1 MRILHSADWHLGRQ
15 FHNISLVDDQAHL
28 IDQFVKL
35 ANDEQVDA
43 VVIAGDVYDRA
54 IPPTDAVSLLDE
66 VLHKLVVES
75 NIPVVMISGNHDSS
89 DRLGF
94 ASGLLA
100 ERGFHVYGP
109 LASAVTP
116 LKLQDQFGDVYFCP
130 MPYADPGEV
139 RIHVDDDEIRSHD
152 MAVERLTR
160 LMNAQVPDGARSV
173 GIAHCW
179 VTGGTASESERPL
192 TIGGTGEVAAKTFS
206 SFNYTA
212 LGHLHRPQ
220 TAGSKSIHYSGSLL
234 KYSFSEADHTKS
246 VNIVEIGKDGK
257 ASVEKVALS
266 VRRDVRII
274 EGDLDSILNRKND
287 KQSADDYVLI
297 RLSDHKAILDAMGKI
312 RQVYPNA
319 LHIER
324 PGMLIGEEKQ
334 RSGGDFLKRDEVDL
348 FKDFHQEVTGLELE
362 AESESSFAAT
372 LTEIRA
378 ADREAQQ

>member
-1 MRILHSADWHLGRQ
+1 MRLLHSADWHLGRQ
-15 FHNISLVDDQAHL
+15 FHNVSLIDDQAHL
-28 IDQFVKL
+28 IEQFVRL
-35 ANDEQVDA
+35 ANDQKVDT

-54 IPPTDAVSLLDE
+54 VPPADAVSLLDE
-66 VLHKLVVES
+66 VLRKLVIES
-75 NIPVVMISGNHDSS
+75 NIPVVMISGNHDSA

-109 LASAVTP
+109 LESTGVP
-116 LKLQDQFGDVYFCP
+116 MKLQDKHGDVYFCP
-130 MPYADPGEV
+130 IPYADPGEV
-139 RIHVDDDEIRSHD
+139 RIYVDDDEIRTHEV
-152 MAVERLTR
+152 AVECLAQRLS
-160 LMNAQVPDGARSV
+160 AQVPVGARSV

-192 TIGGTGEVAAKTFS
+192 TVGGTGEVGAKTFS
-206 SFNYTA
+206 SFSYTA

-246 VNIVEIGKDGK
+246 VNIVDIGKDGK
-257 ASVEKVALS
+257 AKIEKVSLS
-266 VRRDVRII
+266 ARRDVRVI

-287 KQSADDYVLI
+287 DQSADDYMLI
-297 RLSDHKAILDAMGKI
+297 RLSDNKAILDAMGKI

-319 LHIER
+319 LHVER
-324 PGMLIGEEKQ
+324 PGILMGEERH

-348 FKDFHQEVTGLELE
+348 FKDFYEEVTGVVLEKN
-362 AESESSFAAT
+362 AESSFAAT
-372 LTEIRA
+372 VKDIRDA
-378 ADREAQQ
+378 EREV